1 MKILVDC
8 HSFDKEKFQ
17 GTTTYISG
25 VYREMI
31 LISPNHFHFYF
42 CTTEVEYLKKIFG
55 NHPNVHYEELQYK
68 NAFIRL
74 VYEIPK
80 IIIKNKI
87 DFLHIQYKAP
97 LLKLCKEINSTH
109 DVLFLDFPE
118 NFSLKFRLLNK
129 FWYRFSTR
137 RADILNTISDYSKE
151 RISSHFKINQSKIIN
166 SGIGLNQKM
175 LDFRNGTLTHYIH
188 NKTELKGYILY
199 VSRIE
204 PRKNHHRLIKAMELA
219 KLSNFKLVFV
229 GTQTHPYDEFSRAI
243 LNSSIEIIWLKN
255 IPDNELAMLYA
266 NASLSVFPS
275 LCEGFGL
282 PPIESLIFNTHCIIA
297 DNTAMSEYK
306 DLMLSSFDGN
316 NISDISNVMIKS
328 LNKLSTP
335 IDQETV
341 LNRYSWNKTANTLLT
356 KISCYDKL

>member
-31 LISPNHFHFYF
+31 LISPTHFHFYF
-42 CTTEVEYLKKIFG
+42 CTTKVEYLKKIFG
-55 NHPNVHYEELQYK
+55 NHSNVHYIELK
-68 NAFIRL
+68 FEKAFIRL
-74 VYEIPK
+74 IYEIPK
-80 IIIKNKI
+80 IIIKYKI

-97 LLKLCKEINSTH
+97 LIKLCKEINTTH

-129 FWYRFSTR
+129 FWYGFSSR

-151 RISSHFKINQSKIIN
+151 RISRHFKISPNKIIN

-175 LDFRNGTLTHYIH
+175 LDFRKGSLKHYTH
-188 NKTELKGYILY
+188 NKAELKDYILY

-204 PRKNHHRLIKAMELA
+204 PRKNHHRLIKAMELS
-219 KLSNFKLVFV
+219 KLSKYKLVFV
-229 GTQTHPYDEFSRAI
+229 GTQTHPYDEFSKAI
-243 LNSSIEIIWLKN
+243 LNSSIDIIWLKN

-316 NISDISNVMIKS
+316 DISDISSVITES
-328 LNKLSTP
+328 LKKLNAP
-335 IDQETV
+335 INLERV
-341 LNRYSWNKTANTLLT
+341 FNRYSWNETANILIT

>member
-8 HSFDKEKFQ
+8 HSFDNEKFQ

-42 CTTEVEYLKKIFG
+42 CTTKVEYLKEIFG
-55 NHPNVHYEELQYK
+55 NHSNVHYVKLQYN

-74 VYEIPK
+74 IYEIPK

-97 LLKLCKEINSTH
+97 LLKLCKEINTTH

-129 FWYRFSTR
+129 FWYRFSSR
-137 RADILNTISDYSKE
+137 RADIINTISDYSKE
-151 RISSHFKINQSKIIN
+151 KISSHFKIKKSKIIN
-166 SGIGLNQKM
+166 SGNGLNQKM
-175 LDFRNGTLTHYIH
+175 LNFRDGALPHYIH
-188 NKTELKGYILY
+188 NKTELRDYILY
-199 VSRIE
+199 VSRVE

-229 GTQTHPYDEFSRAI
+229 GTQTHPYNEFSQAI
-243 LNSSIEIIWLKN
+243 LNSSIDIIWLKN
-255 IPDNELAMLYA
+255 VPYKELAMLYA

-306 DLMLSSFDGN
+306 DLMLASFDGN
-316 NISDISNVMIKS
+316 DISDISNVIVKS

-335 IDQETV
+335 IDLEKV
-341 LNRYSWNKTANTLLT
+341 FDRYSWNKTANILLK
-356 KISCYDKL
+356 KISNYDKL